1 MSDISNTESL
11 VSTDATSKKPAHD
24 RPPPTAT
31 LTFKTFE
38 TTAGI
43 CLKYET
49 NKAAEVGRLMTGLG
63 RLAKGEIIEETS
75 ATATEPETKDVRV
88 DDRMD
93 IDALEQKVEKVADT
107 ASGGGK
113 AKKKK
118 GKK

>member
-1 MSDISNTESL
+1 M
-11 VSTDATSKKPAHD
+11 HD
-24 RPPPTAT
+24 LPPPSAT

-49 NKAAEVGRLMTGLG
+49 TKAAEVGRLMTGLG
-63 RLAKGEIIEETS
+63 RIAKGEVIEETS
-75 ATATEPETKDVRV
+75 TSIVEPEAKGVKSE
-88 DDRMD
+88 DRMNVGV
-93 IDALEQKVEKVADT
+93 AAQKVEKVSEA
-107 ASGGGK
+107 AGGGGK